1 MAASVAILNGLALIA
16 SRLPN
21 VNPPTPIYAIIG
33 SDDAIPLTIPSSWG
47 EFSPKYETLV
57 SDFPIEQGGFAAYN
71 KVRRPSTVFVQMIKT
86 GSDLARF
93 AWLSAIQQQELTQ
106 PTKLYT
112 LISPQG
118 VYIDYTLVGFQHT
131 TRPDRGSNMLY
142 LELQFQQVPQIE
154 PSAGIYTNVAEAPAS
169 PVQQI
174 GRLFTTTVSKAQAT
188 VANAAKYI
196 TG

>member
-1 MAASVAILNGLALIA
+1 MVASVAILNGLAVIA

-21 VNPPTPIYAIIG
+21 LNPPTPIYAIVG
-33 SDDAIPLTIPSSWG
+33 SDDGIPLTIPSSWG
-47 EFSPKYETLV
+47 EFSPSRESLV
-57 SDFPIEQGGFAAYN
+57 SDYPVEAGGFAGYN

-93 AWLSAIQQQELTQ
+93 AWLSAIQQLEDTQ

-118 VYIDYTLVGFQHT
+118 VYIDYTLVGIRNT

-154 PSAGIYTNVAEAPAS
+154 SSAGIYTNVAEAPAS
-169 PVQQI
+169 PVQQV
-174 GRLFTTTVSKAQAT
+174 GRVFTTVVSRAQAT